1 MRICFPAETLQGLES
16 PVFGHFGSAPG
27 FIIVDADTMQ
37 LEEIINEDLHHA
49 HGMCQPLKAL
59 GGRPV
64 DGVVVGGIGM
74 GALMKLQ
81 AQGVQVYRAL
91 QGTVRDNLQMIQ
103 SGRLPRFSTEH
114 TCGGHGPGGCGHH

>member
-59 GGRPV
+59 GGRQV
-64 DGVVVGGIGM
+64 DGAGGPCVPG
-74 GALMKLQ
+74 
-81 AQGVQVYRAL
+81 
-91 QGTVRDNLQMIQ
+91 
-103 SGRLPRFSTEH
+103 ST
-114 TCGGHGPGGCGHH
+114 GHGARQFANDPIRSAASVLHGAHLRRPWPGWVRASLERGCIYADL